1 MLPGCSKMQNIYY
14 LPVPCPRQHT
24 CSHHYI
30 MQLRFS
36 IFHNA
41 MRWYNLYSFQ
51 CAPTQYQSNAHFQKI
66 LYLVTQKKGN
76 LFAQVTHYIQ
86 LGSIDN
92 SCFDKERIQLG
103 ETFHPLIC
111 LQNQERSLLVAS
123 KEPFIC
129 CTDDNQET
137 ALTI

>member
-1 MLPGCSKMQNIYY
+1 MRSNIVSIQCSLPKKTLSSYTEQ
-14 LPVPCPRQHT
+14 
-24 CSHHYI
+24 
-30 MQLRFS
+30 
-36 IFHNA
+36 
-41 MRWYNLYSFQ
+41 
-51 CAPTQYQSNAHFQKI
+51 
-66 LYLVTQKKGN
+66 KGN

-92 SCFDKERIQLG
+92 LCFDKERIQLG

-129 CTDDNQET
+129 CTDDK
-137 ALTI
+137 